1 MSLRILADDLTGA
14 LDSAARTVAAFGPL
28 PVYWTMPATP
38 TDAFVFDSGTREANR
53 ETAVAAVRRI
63 APLLRGDNVA
73 FKKIDSLFRGNTAA
87 EIAAT
92 VADQFEAAII
102 APAFPDQGRRTRD
115 GRQWIVAAD
124 GAETCVPV
132 DLAAE
137 LAAFGHRVSLCRPGD
152 RVPAG
157 LSLWDARS
165 NADLAAIV
173 TAGHRFAHPL
183 LWCGTA
189 GLAGALAGFRSPIR
203 QPFAEPL
210 LGIFGSDSAVTR
222 RQLAALGSRVRRA
235 TPPFEAAVYD
245 LTPNEPTMPR
255 EEAARRI
262 TAAMAQLCDVLP
274 RPASLLVSGGETLRA
289 LCAILGADHLV
300 VDGEFEPGVPMSIL
314 VGGRWDG
321 VRILS
326 KSGAFGDTDLLC
338 RIIDAARPRRDAR
351 EQHARERDAQKPK
364 GAIA

>member
-14 LDSAARTVAAFGPL
+14 LDSAARTVGAFGPL
-28 PVYWTMPATP
+28 PVYWTTPATP
-38 TDAFVFDSGTREANR
+38 TGAFVFDSGTREANR
-53 ETAVAAVRRI
+53 DTAVEAVRRI

-87 EIAAT
+87 EIAAA
-92 VADQFEAAII
+92 VEGRFEAAII

-115 GRQWIVAAD
+115 GRQWIVSAD

-137 LAAFGHRVSLCRPGD
+137 LAALGHRVSLCRPGD

-157 LSLWDARS
+157 LSLWDAQT

-173 TAGHRFAHPL
+173 GAGHKLAHPP

-189 GLAGALAGFRSPIR
+189 GLAGALAGFETPTR

-210 LGIFGSDSAVTR
+210 LGIFGSDSTVSR

-235 TPPFEAAVYD
+235 TPPFAPAIYD
-245 LTPNEPTMPR
+245 LTPNEPTMLR
-255 EEAARRI
+255 DEAARRI
-262 TAAMAQLCDVLP
+262 TARDGAALRRPSTPSESARLRRRDVARLVRNP
-274 RPASLLVSGGETLRA
+274 RCRPS
-289 LCAILGADHLV
+289 
-300 VDGEFEPGVPMSIL
+300 
-314 VGGRWDG
+314 GGRWR
-321 VRILS
+321 VRARRADVGSRRWQMGWRPHPVEIWRLRR
-326 KSGAFGDTDLLC
+326 SGPAAPDRRC
-338 RIIDAARPRRDAR
+338 RAAAPGRM
-351 EQHARERDAQKPK
+351 
-364 GAIA
+364 